1 MILKGVFNMA
11 ELNKE
16 GINKILEE
24 DKKIK
29 HEERRL
35 GEEKERIQKAIDA
48 NLKGLEEGTTEYIVV
63 NRQQEKNRETIKQI
77 EEQKKT
83 LENRKLD
90 VLKEKA
96 KFFNALNKE
105 IKDKNKELEELETRR
120 KVVTDKIEENGNL
133 DRIGIGFGI
142 DVEDEKND
150 EKALKEAI
158 ANIDAKSIKIVNE
171 IKELRTLKSE
181 FTRTFGIE
189 EKKVEKKVEK
199 KDEKGKTAKEIINAI
214 DSNPVNNEK
223 QEEKNKNE
231 RPEIVISNGML
242 EEPTLNNYK
251 YTLSELLEN
260 KKELYKRVGIKE
272 IIKAKTDTKGINNTI
287 KAKLKYM
294 IGRRNIDPAIVKAI
308 DIMGDKEMLGKYIE
322 SLVEKKELPFDLKI
336 DLTSGIGGKQFEEYN
351 RLAKF
356 ARKLPGVNPENIKGI
371 KEGNRFISKAKTLFT
386 KAQNMLGFGEK
397 RKELETGNGVSFQK
411 NNDVSFK
418 ENAENFKDKNRVR
431 VEFKQLPQDV
441 KKVSV
446 KVKQKEQGR

>member
-1 MILKGVFNMA
+1 MA

>member
-1 MILKGVFNMA
+1 MA

-189 EKKVEKKVEK
+189 EKKVEKKV
-199 KDEKGKTAKEIINAI
+199 
-214 DSNPVNNEK
+214 
-223 QEEKNKNE
+223 EKNKNE

>member
-189 EKKVEKKVEK
+189 EKKVEKKV
-199 KDEKGKTAKEIINAI
+199 
-214 DSNPVNNEK
+214 
-223 QEEKNKNE
+223 EKNKNE